1 MSSFSTHVLDTMHG
15 RPAAGIELALIGPDG
30 AIERGRTNS
39 DGRCP
44 ELARQGLAPGRYAI
58 RFAFARR
65 TQSSREAREDAE
77 NWTHRRRPS
86 AKRIEPA
93 SEYFQQAGGF
103 GPAPDSSRP
112 SRELC
117 DLREKRRRWSR
128 TAAGS

>member
-58 RFAFARR
+58 RFAVGDYFRA
-65 TQSSREAREDAE
+65 QGVDLPD
-77 NWTHRRRPS
+77 PS
-86 AKRIEPA
+86 FLEIVSVDFGIAA
-93 SEYFQQAGGF
+93 QGGHYHVPLLVSPY
-103 GPAPDSSRP
+103 GYSTYR
-112 SRELC
+112 
-117 DLREKRRRWSR
+117 
-128 TAAGS
+128 GS